1 MRARVGDIGW
11 CMGGGYAL
19 NLALNDPKL
28 KAAVINYGHLATDP
42 ANLAKINAAVLGNFG
57 GLDKGIPPE
66 SVKAFEAA
74 LKKDG
79 KTVDIKIYDDA
90 GHAFENPN
98 NKEGYKAG
106 GCRRC
111 LEANHRFLEK
121 NLKK

>member
-1 MRARVGDIGW
+1 
-11 CMGGGYAL
+11 
-19 NLALNDPKL
+19 
-28 KAAVINYGHLATDP
+28 
-42 ANLAKINAAVLGNFG
+42 VLGNFG

-79 KTVDIKIYDDA
+79 KNVDVKIYDDA

-98 NKEGYKAG
+98 NKEGYKAADAEDAWK
-106 GCRRC
+106 RT
-111 LEANHRFLEK
+111 ATFLEK